1 MRRDAVLFIALGA
14 ALFLGAEL
22 FWIGFG
28 HYLHGLVLPASG
40 FLLGAVSVRLLIWVL
55 RRARSRRRFAKSP
68 DI

>member
-28 HYLHGLVLPASG
+28 HYLRGPVVAVSG
-40 FLLGAVSVRLLIWVL
+40 FLVGAASVRLLIIGF
-55 RRARSRRRFAKSP
+55 RRARSRRQV
-68 DI
+68 